1 LLFKLPVRGH
11 YRAMS
16 LLSQNGNSGRRLML
30 FWQLSRRFWLAGR
43 ASVTALV
50 ALLLGVVL
58 LQLLVQ
64 FYLNL
69 WNRHFFDALERR
81 DAAELWAQAGLF
93 VPLAGASILLAATSV
108 WGRMT
113 TQRKWREAM
122 TRDILRSW
130 SGKRHD
136 KPVDGD
142 IEGAENPEY
151 RLAEDV
157 RIATDAPVDL
167 TTAFVSSGLTALTF
181 FSVLWSVGGSIDVEV
196 FGHSIV
202 IPGYLV
208 LGVIGYS
215 TVMTGLMM
223 FFGRR
228 LSGVIETKN
237 QAEAEFRAAAEI
249 LRGGRNEPADQVLA
263 QKSELLVHLGGVLRS
278 WRDLAWQLVNTT
290 LVSHGNFL
298 FAPVAAYFLCFPK
311 YLSGAMS
318 LGEVTQSAAA
328 FVTVQG
334 AVNWLVDNYQRLA
347 DWRSSAHRVAALLLV
362 IDDMPDATQAA
373 AHGERRDAAK
383 G

>member
-1 LLFKLPVRGH
+1 MTDMPHNGSKGRGL
-11 YRAMS
+11 R
-16 LLSQNGNSGRRLML
+16 L
-30 FWQLSRRFWLAGR
+30 FWQLSRRFWLGGR
-43 ASVTALV
+43 LTVTGLV
-50 ALLLGVVL
+50 ALLVAVML

-64 FYLNL
+64 FFLNL

-81 DAAELWAQAGLF
+81 DASELWTQAEMF
-93 VPLAGASILLAATSV
+93 VPLAGASIVLAATSV

-113 TQRKWREAM
+113 TQRMWRAAM
-122 TRDILRSW
+122 TRDILESW
-130 SGKRHD
+130 SAKAHELPIAEG
-136 KPVDGD
+136 VDG
-142 IEGAENPEY
+142 AQNPEY
-151 RLAEDV
+151 RVVEDV

-167 TTAFVSSGLTALTF
+167 ALAFLSSVLTAVTF
-181 FSVLWSVGGSIDVEV
+181 FSVLWSVGGSIGLEV
-196 FGHSIV
+196 LGHSVV

-208 LGVIGYS
+208 VGVVGYS
-215 TVMTGLMM
+215 TAMTGLMM

-228 LSGVIETKN
+228 MTSVIESKN

-249 LRGGRNEPADQVLA
+249 LRGDRGE
-263 QKSELLVHLGGVLRS
+263 SEGEAIVDKANLLRRLRGALHA
-278 WRDLAWQLVNTT
+278 WRDLCWQLVATT
-290 LVSHGNFL
+290 LVSHCNFL

-347 DWRSSAHRVAALLLV
+347 DWRSSAHRVTSLLLV
-362 IDDMPDATQAA
+362 IDDMEAGTRAA
-373 AHGERRDAAK
+373 VDDERRDAAK